1 MASRGE
7 KCCEEIGRGVRG
19 QRVGDA
25 ADVDRMMKE
34 GFSEEVTEPRFK

>member
-1 MASRGE
+1 MTSRDE
-7 KCCEEIGRGVRG
+7 KCCEEIGCGVRG

-25 ADVDRMMKE
+25 ADLDRMMKE